1 MDLSSLILNSIM
13 DFFLNTGR
21 ALTASLEV
29 NMSCLQL
36 FVSFALTG
44 SIMCSDE
51 TISFSYY
58 LHYFCVSRNLLGLG
72 PNCCTDNNGSGITIT
87 HNNLELYI
95 KEVEFYSVGYFIL
108 QRRKKEASLK
118 LFA

>member
-1 MDLSSLILNSIM
+1 
-13 DFFLNTGR
+13 
-21 ALTASLEV
+21 
-29 NMSCLQL
+29 MSCLQL
-36 FVSFALTG
+36 FVSFALTV
-44 SIMCSDE
+44 SIMCSGE

-58 LHYFCVSRNLLGLG
+58 LHSFYVSSNLLGLG
-72 PNCCTDNNGSGITIT
+72 PNCCADNNGSGITIT

-95 KEVEFYSVGYFIL
+95 KEVQFYSFVYFIL